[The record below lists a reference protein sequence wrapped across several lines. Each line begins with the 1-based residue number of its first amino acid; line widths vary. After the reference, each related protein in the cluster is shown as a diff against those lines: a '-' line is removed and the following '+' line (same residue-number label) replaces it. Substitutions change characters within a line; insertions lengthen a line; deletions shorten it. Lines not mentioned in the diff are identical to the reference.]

1 MNALYVVVDIG
12 CIECDEASGVVGIFA
27 KKEDA
32 ETARD
37 RAADYQQL
45 HLGGVHN
52 FEIFVVDGIT
62 EGV

>member
-45 HLGGVHN
+45 HLGGCIILK
-52 FEIFVVDGIT
+52 FSWLT
-62 EGV
+62 E